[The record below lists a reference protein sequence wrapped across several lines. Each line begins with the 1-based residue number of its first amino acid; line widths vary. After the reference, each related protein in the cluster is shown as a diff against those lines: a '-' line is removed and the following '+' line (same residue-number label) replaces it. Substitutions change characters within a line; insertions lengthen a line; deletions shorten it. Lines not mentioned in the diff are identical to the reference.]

1 MQAEDD
7 EVLDDVKREPRRGKS
22 AGRCRKA
29 IEVGRIDR
37 QDPCAF
43 EAATS

>member
-1 MQAEDD
+1 MQAEAD
-7 EVLDDVKREPRRGKS
+7 EVLDDVKREPRCGKI
-22 AGRCRKA
+22 AGWSRKA
-29 IEVGRIDR
+29 IEVGRIDC